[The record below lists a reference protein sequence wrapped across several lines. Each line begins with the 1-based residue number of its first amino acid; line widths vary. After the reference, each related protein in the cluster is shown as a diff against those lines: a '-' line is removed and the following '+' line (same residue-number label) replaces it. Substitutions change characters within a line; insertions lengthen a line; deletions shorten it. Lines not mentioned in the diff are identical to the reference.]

1 MEFRVEL
8 LGGLRVIVGDRA
20 IEPSVWTRKHPRAL
34 LALLALTA
42 GHRLHREQLADAL
55 WPDLDPDSAAANLRK
70 ALHHAENP
78 RHFVSFAEWKDEGS
92 RKGWQSHEEFPAK
105 LSRCRE
111 LCDEFVGGSYD
122 LAARVS

>member
-1 MEFRVEL
+1 MTKDIETYASGNWKVKDGSEGEFLQRWTEFL
-8 LGGLRVIVGDRA
+8 EWTKQAAPGL
-20 IEPSVWTRKHPRAL
+20 T
-34 LALLALTA
+34 
-42 GHRLHREQLADAL
+42 
-55 WPDLDPDSAAANLRK
+55 SASLIRD
-70 ALHHAENP
+70 AENP